1 MLLIAAGA
9 WSDTLA
15 AKFGDSIPLTSFAPT
30 MSVTEPVTY
39 SILPSVGVTT
49 SKKIED
55 VYFRQILRGNVIIGG
70 STRAPA
76 YPDIRRAYV
85 EPQNTLNQLQQIRRL
100 VPALARLKIIRV
112 WSGVEGYLPDSQP
125 ILGPSDHVSG
135 LYYAFGFSGA
145 GFQIGPGVGDMLAE
159 LIDTG
164 TTDISLDPYRI
175 SRFSNIQVKAV

>member
-1 MLLIAAGA
+1 
-9 WSDTLA
+9 
-15 AKFGDSIPLTSFAPT
+15 

-55 VYFRQILRGNVIIGG
+55 VYFRQIPRGNVIIGG

-100 VPALARLKIIRV
+100 APALARLKIIRV

-175 SRFSNIQVKAV
+175 SRFSNTQVKAV